1 MDGASVLTASTRVIW
16 LGLGVIPYLGLVV
29 VDAWMHERSR
39 EVPTVERITHYVS
52 AVALLAF
59 LAGAFLDR
67 DSLALASLAVFIV
80 LMAFDEL
87 GFHKDVAPSERR
99 VHFAAYAALTVFIA
113 IWRWT

>member
-16 LGLGVIPYLGLVV
+16 LGLGVIPYLVLVV
-29 VDAWMHERSR
+29 VDAWMHERAR
-39 EVPTVERITHYVS
+39 EVPTLERITHYVS

-59 LAGAFLDR
+59 LAR
-67 DSLALASLAVFIV
+67 DLLALASLAVFIV

-87 GFHKDVAPSERR
+87 GFHKDIAPSERR